1 MRLTW
6 QDSIFILSSFS
17 LLKMSSG
24 DISKHNCVLGEALL
38 MVLLSERKNKSFL
51 FSFERFVSALSF
63 NRIKWLQLRKNLWNP
78 SCYSK
83 IMLKILHYKEYTLKM
98 CQFLSQNQTLE
109 RCSLIGVTASHCL
122 HDIHN
127 YLNSFW

>member
-6 QDSIFILSSFS
+6 QDSIFILSYFS

-38 MVLLSERKNKSFL
+38 TVLLSERKNKSFL
-51 FSFERFVSALSF
+51 FSFERFVSALGF
-63 NRIKWLQLRKNLWNP
+63 NRIKWLQMRKNLWNP
-78 SCYSK
+78 SCYTK
-83 IMLKILHYKEYTLKM
+83 KMLKILHYKEYTLKM